1 MLKVLRRILLIT
13 LLVLGGAYLLYQ
25 GFLFWRAMD
34 KLPPSTVVAGV
45 PVGGMTIQAAREA
58 IDAHYLRP
66 IAIYKGEERVA
77 ELLPAEA
84 GFVIDTEAM
93 VEAARAEWQ
102 SQEMSWR
109 YAEFVIGLSPKP
121 ITINLR
127 ARHDEAILR
136 GELDLVADFVDSPAQ
151 GPQLLS
157 DTGEILPGKAGIITD
172 RQASLTR
179 LRSTLYDPDNREI
192 DLVLIEDPTPE
203 WDIRVLQEAIENQ
216 LAAFEGFSSVYVLDL
231 QTGEEVRINSDVAV
245 SGLSILKI
253 PIFIEAYRSIDGPLT
268 EYQKELFVSTATA
281 SSNHSANLL
290 LHIIAGED
298 NTYQGAQVL
307 TDEMRRLGLVNTFMA
322 IPYDAAVVP
331 SRPGTYS
338 TPANQR
344 TDIDTRPDPTM
355 QTTAEDI
362 GYLLAMLY
370 YCAEG
375 EGGLLAV
382 YPGEISRDECQAIV
396 DLMVE
401 NVEGNLIRFGVPEG
415 VAVSHKH
422 GWSFR
427 EHGDAGIVYSPGGD
441 YVIYTLLAQP
451 ETDWLS
457 SDYTFP
463 IIREISRAVYNYFNH
478 DNPYEGIPQEHL
490 EALAAEEAAATEQAA
505 DASDAAG
512 TAEPIETDTGSGN

>member
-1 MLKVLRRILLIT
+1 MLKVLRRILVIM
-13 LLVLGGAYLLYQ
+13 LLLLGASYLLYQ

-34 KLPPSTVVAGV
+34 KFPPSTVIAGV
-45 PVGGMTIQAAREA
+45 PVGGMTMDAARDA
-58 IDAHYLRP
+58 INEKYLAP

-77 ELLPAEA
+77 ELSPQQA
-84 GFVIDTEAM
+84 GFTIDTEGM
-93 VEAARAEWQ
+93 IQEARDLWQ
-102 SQEMSWR
+102 AQEISWR
-109 YAEFVIGLSPKP
+109 YFEFVIGRSPKP
-121 ITINLR
+121 IAVNIR
-127 ARHDEAILR
+127 ARHDETILR
-136 GELDLVADFVDSPAQ
+136 QELDMVAEFVDSPAQ

-157 DTGEILPGKAGIITD
+157 DTGEILPGKPGLITD
-172 RQASLTR
+172 RQASLTQ
-179 LRSTLYDPDNREI
+179 LRSTLYNPDSRRSDLALI
-192 DLVLIEDPTPE
+192 DEPAPE
-203 WDIRVLQEAIENQ
+203 WDLRVLQEAIENK
-216 LAAFEGFSSVYVLDL
+216 LASFEGFASIYVLDL

-253 PIFIEAYRSIDGPLT
+253 PIFIEAYRAIDGPLT
-268 EYQKELFVSTATA
+268 DYQRELFVSTATA

-290 LHIIAGED
+290 LHVIAGQD

-307 TDEMRRLGLVNTFMA
+307 TDEMRELGLVNTFMA

-331 SRPGTYS
+331 SRPSTYS

-344 TDIDTRPDPTM
+344 ADISTNPDPTM

-370 YCAEG
+370 YCAQG

-382 YPGEISRDECQAIV
+382 YPGEITRDECQAIV
-396 DLMVE
+396 DLMVQ

-415 VAVSHKH
+415 VPVSHKH

-451 ETDWLS
+451 DTDWLS

-463 IIREISRAVYNYFNH
+463 ILREISRATYNYFNH
-478 DNPYEGIPQEHL
+478 DNPYEGIPDHEL
-490 EALAAEEAAATEQAA
+490 EALAVDDAGGAETPVE
-505 DASDAAG
+505 SG
-512 TAEPIETDTGSGN
+512 TGDTGSGN

>member
-1 MLKVLRRILLIT
+1 MLKVLRRILLMT
-13 LLVLGGAYLLYQ
+13 LLVLGATYLLYQ

-34 KLPPSTVVAGV
+34 KLPPSTVIAGV
-45 PVGGMTIQAAREA
+45 PVGGLTLDAARDA
-58 IDAHYLRP
+58 INARYLAP

-77 ELLPAEA
+77 ELFPEQA
-84 GFVIDTEAM
+84 GFTIDTEGM
-93 VEAARAEWQ
+93 IQQARDRWQ
-102 SQEMSWR
+102 GQEISWR
-109 YAEFVIGLSPKP
+109 YLEFVLGRSPQP
-121 ITINLR
+121 ITISPR
-127 ARHDEAILR
+127 ARHDEATLSR
-136 GELDLVADFVDSPAQ
+136 ELNMVAEFVDSPAQ

-157 DTGEILPGKAGIITD
+157 DTGEILPGKPGMITD
-172 RQASLTR
+172 RAASLTR
-179 LRSTLYDPDNREI
+179 LRSTLYDPHNRRTE
-192 DLVLIEDPTPE
+192 LVLIDEPAPE
-203 WDIRVLQEAIENQ
+203 WDIRVLQEAIENK
-216 LAAFEGFSSVYVLDL
+216 LASFDGFASVYVLDL

-253 PIFIEAYRSIDGPLT
+253 PIFIEAYRAIDGPLSD
-268 EYQKELFVSTATA
+268 YQRELFVSTATA

-290 LHIIAGED
+290 LHVIAGQD
-298 NTYQGAQVL
+298 NTYEGAKVL
-307 TDEMRRLGLVNTFMA
+307 TDEMRDLGLVNTFMA
-322 IPYDAAVVP
+322 IPYDATIVP
-331 SRPGTYS
+331 SRPSTYA

-344 TDIDTRPDPTM
+344 ADITTNPDPTM

-370 YCAEG
+370 SCAKG

-382 YPGEISRDECQAIV
+382 YPGEITRDECQAIV
-396 DLMVE
+396 DLMVQ

-451 ETDWLS
+451 NTDWLS

-463 IIREISRAVYNYFNH
+463 ILREISRATYNYFNH
-478 DNPYEGIPQEHL
+478 DNPFEGIPDHQL
-490 EALAAEEAAATEQAA
+490 EALAAEDAAAGETPVE
-505 DASDAAG
+505 SG
-512 TAEPIETDTGSGN
+512 TGDTGSGN